1 MIKGLFMALLMASGQ
16 LVHCILYGKD
26 ATERKD
32 SRTLFGY
39 ALLNMAWIVVLLGA
53 IFGGEILILQIICII
68 LSIAYPVILAIL
80 GIKRRNNTNQS
91 NMCINEQEGESVPPS
106 KHKEVGKEPIV
117 LSRVRSFI
125 LSHKKAI
132 LILTIVNLVLFIAS
146 LITYAALGTHMS
158 KLADHYYETRV
169 CIEFLEIYEF
179 GCGMISCPYCEGTV
193 VRNYNPGRGIYSIE
207 KYSRISDVRAM
218 FEVFCVVF
226 ALLAIIGS
234 TSLIID
240 YVNRHKGSLET
251 DTTQTSLHNAII
263 EDDK

>member
-32 SRTLFGY
+32 SRTLLGY
-39 ALLNMAWIVVLLGA
+39 ASLNMAWIVVLLGA

-80 GIKRRNNTNQS
+80 GIKRRNNTNR
-91 NMCINEQEGESVPPS
+91 INEQEGESVPPS
-106 KHKEVGKEPIV
+106 KQINERKEPIL
-117 LSRVRSFI
+117 LSKIRSFI
-125 LSHKKAI
+125 LTYKKTI
-132 LILTIVNLVLFIAS
+132 LILTIISLALFVAS
-146 LITYAALGTHMS
+146 LITYTALDTYMS
-158 KLADHYYETRV
+158 KLANHYNETKT
-169 CIEFLEIYEF
+169 ILSSPFITQY
-179 GCGMISCPYCEGTV
+179 GCGLNSCPYCKGSIIV
-193 VRNYNPGRGIYSIE
+193 FDGYRDLYLIE
-207 KYSRISDVRAM
+207 KYSFTSDMRDL

-226 ALLAIIGS
+226 ALLAIIGL
-234 TSLIID
+234 TSLIIA
-240 YVNRHKGSLET
+240 YINRHKGSLET